1 MGEGQAELKPDQFN
15 EIGNAH
21 LSITDFPFGGEQF
34 RPSVAAL
41 QFLGTRALASLLR
54 IPETANPVDLMP
66 LRSAVM
72 YDNRPGL
79 VVRHGEGVL
88 NEAFP
93 FHAQHPSNPFNRSL
107 LATPIAPR
115 RRDVARDGLRRFWHR
130 TVRRKPAEAG
140 SSAMGSLLHPLAF
153 SAFHSA
159 DFHRIVRRGIFEALR
174 DRVLIDF
181 DDMLSVKVAWQTIFV
196 LALGFERPK
205 DLPSIGWDR
214 LAETARNAASEPSW
228 AGFWDIWLLRKAIA
242 DSRFSLGPR
251 LQGDTI
257 KQFLANPLDSE
268 QSISDIVRADWRNK
282 GPAFAEAFLSL
293 QSAA

>member
-1 MGEGQAELKPDQFN
+1 MKPYQFN
-15 EIGNAH
+15 GIGNAH
-21 LSITDFPFGGEQF
+21 SSITYFPFGGEQF
-34 RPSVAAL
+34 RPSIAAL
-41 QFLGTRALASLLR
+41 QFLGTRALASLLL
-54 IPETANPVDLMP
+54 IAETTDPVDLMP

-93 FHAQHPSNPFNRSL
+93 FHAHHFSDPFNRSL
-107 LATPIAPR
+107 LATPIEPR
-115 RRDVARDGLRRFWHR
+115 RRDVARDGLRRFWRR

-140 SSAMGSLLHPLAF
+140 SSAMGSLLHALAF

-159 DFHRIVRRGIFEALR
+159 DYHRIVRRGIFEALR

-196 LALGFERPK
+196 LALGFERPN

-242 DSRFSLGPR
+242 DSRFSLGPL

-257 KQFLANPLDSE
+257 KQFLAKPLNFE
-268 QSISDIVRADWRNK
+268 QSISDIVRADWRNEC
-282 GPAFAEAFLSL
+282 PAFAEALLSL